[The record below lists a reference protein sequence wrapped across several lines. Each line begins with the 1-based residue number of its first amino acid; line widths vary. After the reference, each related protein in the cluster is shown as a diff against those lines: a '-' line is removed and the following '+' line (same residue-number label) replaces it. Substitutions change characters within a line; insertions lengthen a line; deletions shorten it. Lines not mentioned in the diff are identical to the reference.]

1 MTTYYYQP
9 LPDLPESLLAYFNQ
23 QGYPLSLKK
32 KYIIAQIL
40 ALNTDTDIDLLLYK
54 ISAYCSSISR
64 SSVYLVLQW
73 MVANDLVIKTIYNDD
88 LKVYYKANIEK
99 VISINLSPLAEV
111 VDLGPHPRS
120 FVTGV

>member
-9 LPDLPESLLAYFNQ
+9 LPDLPKSLLAYFNQ

-73 MVANDLVIKTIYNDD
+73 MVANDLVIKTVYNDD
-88 LKVYYKANIEK
+88 LKVYYKANTEK
-99 VISINLSPLAEV
+99 LTSMYLPPLAEAA
-111 VDLGPHPRS
+111 DFGPHPRS

>member
-9 LPDLPESLLAYFNQ
+9 LPDLPQSLLTYFTQ

-54 ISAYCSSISR
+54 IGAYCSSISR

-73 MVANDLVIKTIYNDD
+73 MVANDLAIKTVYNDD
-88 LKVYYKANIEK
+88 LKVYYKANTEK
-99 VISINLSPLAEV
+99 LISMHLPPLVEV
-111 VDLGPHPRS
+111 ADFEPRSHS

>member
-54 ISAYCSSISR
+54 IGAYCSSISR

-73 MVANDLVIKTIYNDD
+73 MIANDLAIKTVYNDD
-88 LKVYYKANIEK
+88 LKVYYKANTEK
-99 VISINLSPLAEV
+99 LISIQSSPLAEV
-111 VDLGPHPRS
+111 ATLGFTP
-120 FVTGV
+120 TLL